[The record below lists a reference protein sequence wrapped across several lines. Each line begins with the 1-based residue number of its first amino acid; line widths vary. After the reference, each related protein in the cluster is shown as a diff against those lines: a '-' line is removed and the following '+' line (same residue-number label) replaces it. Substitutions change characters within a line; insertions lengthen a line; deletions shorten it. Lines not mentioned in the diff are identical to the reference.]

1 MPTLKTPKSPDAP
14 STESGADRHL
24 CTDHVKVDIKHR
36 SVRGGAIAFS
46 AQGVKFALGLAS
58 TALLARLLSPRDFGV
73 VAVVTAVTGFVA
85 LFRDFGLGAVTI
97 QRKEIQDTEVSAL
110 FWINAATGLVLVG
123 ITAALAPALA
133 AFYQKPEL
141 RDVTFALSGVFLLGG
156 LGVQHQALLRRQMR
170 FLALAAID
178 IGALAAGLTVGVMAA
193 RGGAGYWALVYMHL
207 TIEATFLIL
216 TWTLCRWR
224 PRRPGGFGA
233 VRSMLGFGAN
243 LTGYNLL
250 NYVARNL
257 DKVLIGRVFGMVA
270 AGLYD
275 HAYRLLMLPL
285 RQINGP
291 ATSVAIPALSRLA
304 DEPDRYREAYFRF
317 LDKIVLVTLPG
328 VVFMI
333 ATSDWLVGLVLG
345 PQWGG
350 AATVFLVLGL
360 TAIVQ
365 PINHTAGWLF
375 ITQNR
380 SREQLRWGL
389 ISMALIVGSILAG
402 LPFGVLGVAAAYAG
416 SSCLICTP
424 LLWWYI
430 GRRGPVTASGLWRT
444 VAPFAFAAVVT
455 LAILVLFRF
464 RFDASP
470 LAGLAIAF
478 SLTVIVDLGV
488 LACFAR
494 GRAALAD
501 TWNSIATLRRR
512 GRA

>member
-1 MPTLKTPKSPDAP
+1 MPTLKTPKSSDA
-14 STESGADRHL
+14 SRTESGGNKSAAARHL
-24 CTDHVKVDIKHR
+24 CADHVKVDLKR
-36 SVRGGAIAFS
+36 KTVRGGAIAFS
-46 AQGVKFALGLAS
+46 AQGVKFVLGLAS
-58 TALLARLLSPRDFGV
+58 TAVLARLLSPRDFGV

-85 LFRDFGLGAVTI
+85 LFKDFGLGAVTI
-97 QRKEIQDTEVSAL
+97 QRKEIHATEVSAL

-133 AFYQKPEL
+133 AFYEKPEL
-141 RDVTFALSGVFLLGG
+141 LNVTLALSGVFLLGG

-170 FLALAAID
+170 FLALAAIE
-178 IGALAAGLTVGVMAA
+178 IGALAIGLTVGVLAA
-193 RGGAGYWALVYMHL
+193 RGGAGFWALVYMHL
-207 TIEATFLIL
+207 TMEAVSLIL

-224 PRRPGGFGA
+224 PSRPGGFGA

-257 DKVLIGRVFGMVA
+257 DKVLIGRVFGMAA

-285 RQINGP
+285 RQINAP
-291 ATSVAIPALSRLA
+291 ATSVAISALSRLA

-333 ATSDWLVGLVLG
+333 ATSDWLVGIVLG

-360 TAIVQ
+360 TAIHQ
-365 PINHTAGWLF
+365 PVNQTAGWLF

-380 SREQLRWGL
+380 SREQLGWGL
-389 ISMALIVGSILAG
+389 ISTVLIVGSILAG
-402 LPFGVLGVAAAYAG
+402 LPFGLLGVAAAYAG
-416 SSCLICTP
+416 SGLLIRTP
-424 LLWWYI
+424 LLWWYV
-430 GRRGPVTASGLWRT
+430 GRRGPVTATALWRT
-444 VAPFAFAAVVT
+444 VEPFAVAAVVT
-455 LAILVLFRF
+455 LAATHR
-464 RFDASP
+464 RWP
-470 LAGLAIAF
+470 
-478 SLTVIVDLGV
+478 
-488 LACFAR
+488 
-494 GRAALAD
+494 ALR
-501 TWNSIATLRRR
+501 SRLR
-512 GRA
+512 